1 MISETLCRNERGSE
15 SHAAMRNSTVSK
27 GYCVYI
33 MTNKSRTLYIGVN
46 TLMRRVYEHKLKN
59 NFLFEGGC
67 FLCPFFLEI

>member
-1 MISETLCRNERGSE
+1 
-15 SHAAMRNSTVSK
+15 MRNSTVSK

-33 MTNKSRTLYIGVN
+33 MTNKSHTLYIGVN